1 MNILSLYDN
10 KQSDLQS
17 MFNEN
22 VKVVNSSE
30 SSYFIETLNFLIDIR
45 EEFNNHN
52 KVFYR
57 SIHESAGDPVAI
69 HESFADFFTWIKELF
84 AKIINF
90 IKKLYNKF
98 MTFLH
103 GLVKSDKFIR
113 KNKDLFHKFD
123 SKQEFQH
130 TGYKFTFGANIPNE
144 KPITDFKDSIENFKD
159 HASHTSVEPDMTA
172 DKLSNTLKDSR
183 EKYIDNLHDN
193 IYDGYRAKVIN
204 QEGSIAKEDFAKE
217 LFSLFRDNNSSKEEF
232 TVTSSIMTECYNHFD
247 GYEKEKNNITKAK
260 DKIEREYTNIKKAIE
275 TALKK
280 NDGSYS
286 MDAENGVNPIKMD
299 DKLYTKDVIT
309 QLDLFLKA
317 KANEIQEL
325 SNIHTMAFS
334 AKLDALKDCFS
345 QDKDILYKA
354 LYKLQGER

>member
-17 MFNEN
+17 MFSEN

-57 SIHESAGDPVAI
+57 GIHESAGDPVAI
-69 HESFADFFTWIKELF
+69 HESFTDFFTWIKELF
-84 AKIINF
+84 TKIINF

-98 MTFLH
+98 VTFLH

-113 KNKDLFHKFD
+113 KNKDLLNKFE
-123 SKQEFQH
+123 SKHEFQH

-159 HASHTSVEPDMTA
+159 HASYTSGPDMTPDRLA
-172 DKLSNTLKDSR
+172 NILKDTR
-183 EKYIDNLHDN
+183 EKYVDNLHDN
-193 IYDGYRAKVIN
+193 VYDDYRAKVIN
-204 QEGSIAKEDFAKE
+204 QDGSIAKEDFAKE
-217 LFSLFRDNNSSKEEF
+217 LFSLFRDNNAIKEEF
-232 TVTSSIMTECYNHFD
+232 TVTSSFVNECYTHFD

-260 DKIEREYTNIKKAIE
+260 DKVEREYDNIRKSIE
-275 TALKK
+275 SALKK
-280 NDGSYS
+280 NEGLYS
-286 MDAENGVNPIKMD
+286 MAVEDDIKPIKMD